1 MQADKDK
8 FMKDWNV
15 LLDNI
20 GNLTKVV
27 DANRRLLAGIT
38 KLLIERSLLKPE
50 DVKKLEND
58 VASVMGQPTLPGTK
72 KKKRRSRGP
81 YNKTEIISK

>member
-38 KLLIERSLLKPE
+38 
-50 DVKKLEND
+50 
-58 VASVMGQPTLPGTK
+58 
-72 KKKRRSRGP
+72 
-81 YNKTEIISK
+81 